1 MARPLARFKD
11 SNGQYYQAEW
21 QPYVLS
27 SLVNRVTRKNSENQT
42 NIPLTMSARDG
53 LIDQESYFN
62 KTVASSDLSNYT
74 LLYQGEFA
82 YNHSSSKGY
91 DYGAIHRLTKVSC
104 GAVTPLYFC
113 FNIKDQANIDSDFLA
128 YYFESQKWTREVA
141 SICSKGAR
149 QHGALNISVDDFF
162 NIIIYVPSIE
172 EQRQVVRIASSI
184 DTTINQMESI
194 VDAWEQRKNGVT
206 QKLFSQEVRFKADDG
221 MDFPAWNSMNFGN
234 VFDEISNNTLARAKL
249 SDESGQAKNI
259 HYGDIHTKFGEILD
273 LKNDAVPFIIPEVDC
288 SRMMPLQD
296 GDIVIADTAEDN
308 TVGKAVE
315 VHNVGSNI
323 LYAGLHTIARRPKFK
338 FAPKYLGYYIN
349 SNAYHDQL
357 IPYMQGTKLPAISKA
372 HILLTHIAIPSPQ
385 EQRKIAECLDAIN
398 DVIALSKAELEKW
411 RELKKGLLQQLFV

>member
-1 MARPLARFKD
+1 MNMPKLRFKSD
-11 SNGQYYQAEW
+11 DGSDFPDLESMPLGNLVCIQRGGSPRPISKYLTTDKGINWIKIGDAPEFGHYITATKDKIIPAGKAKSREVYPGDLILSNSMSYGYPYILKIEGCIHDGWLVLRERDQPFDKVFLCEYLGSKSVQRQYERLAAGSAAKNLNIDLVSKVIIDLPSLKEQHKLANFLLAVDDVIDKQQAE
-21 QPYVLS
+21 
-27 SLVNRVTRKNSENQT
+27 
-42 NIPLTMSARDG
+42 
-53 LIDQESYFN
+53 
-62 KTVASSDLSNYT
+62 
-74 LLYQGEFA
+74 
-82 YNHSSSKGY
+82 
-91 DYGAIHRLTKVSC
+91 
-104 GAVTPLYFC
+104 
-113 FNIKDQANIDSDFLA
+113 
-128 YYFESQKWTREVA
+128 
-141 SICSKGAR
+141 
-149 QHGALNISVDDFF
+149 
-162 NIIIYVPSIE
+162 
-172 EQRQVVRIASSI
+172 IA
-184 DTTINQMESI
+184 
-194 VDAWEQRKNGVT
+194 AWEQYKKGVT

-385 EQRKIAECLDAIN
+385 EQRKIAECLDAID

-411 RELKKGLLQQLFV
+411 RELKQGLLQQLFV